1 MKPYLWPCAIVD
13 RYIILATL
21 YSIIMLDLQ
30 RIQDFQKGGGGGL
43 ASDKYTKTVRIH
55 IHVRNVPSP
64 LYEVWRSPK
73 VLT

>member
-1 MKPYLWPCAIVD
+1 MKPYLWPRAIVD

-21 YSIIMLDLQ
+21 YSIIMLDFQ
-30 RIQDFQKGGGGGL
+30 RIQDFQRGGGGV

-55 IHVRNVPSP
+55 IHVRYVPSL